1 MSIDLEFSEADFS
14 DADVLFLP
22 GGMPGTRNLAAHEGL
37 CGELLKADKAG
48 KRLAAIC
55 AGPSVLGGLG
65 ILEGRKATC
74 YPGFEGELKGAEYT
88 RQGVVTDGNVT
99 TARGLGYALDR
110 SLVAMLLVFTM
121 SISLAACGGNKS
133 SESTSG
139 ESKANESTVG
149 DTKAAEE
156 NTAAP
161 VENSGEPVS
170 GGTVNIPITDD
181 RSHSRSAER
190 LSGCGAGNP
199 EIRNLHLSVP
209 RDNDILRLDIP
220 VNDSLLM
227 GGCDH

>member
-1 MSIDLEFSEADFS
+1 MGKVYAFVANGSEEVELLAVVDVLLRGGQDVKLVSITGSKDVVSFEFSEADFS

-99 TARGLGYALDR
+99 TARGLGYALD
-110 SLVAMLLVFTM
+110 LGIELLA
-121 SISLAACGGNKS
+121 LL
-133 SESTSG
+133 
-139 ESKANESTVG
+139 
-149 DTKAAEE
+149 
-156 NTAAP
+156 
-161 VENSGEPVS
+161 
-170 GGTVNIPITDD
+170 TD
-181 RSHSRSAER
+181 S
-190 LSGCGAGNP
+190 
-199 EIRNLHLSVP
+199 
-209 RDNDILRLDIP
+209 
-220 VNDSLLM
+220 
-227 GGCDH
+227 